1 MERDRSVWRVEVSQ
15 MNGRLMLRCNT
26 ITVCYKR
33 LVSVEPSIKDESA
46 GSRQRRCDTSGYCR
60 YRGPG
65 SKFSLLELTI
75 GVNLNHCQGI
85 VRP

>member
-46 GSRQRRCDTSGYCR
+46 GSRQRQCHTSGYCR

-75 GVNLNHCQGI
+75 
-85 VRP
+85 